1 MPYFLHAQTPDWQ
14 AHLVVEQPWNGNT
27 DTIIIGLDYDAT
39 DGYDPA
45 WDVIDTA
52 FKYPLSMRSR
62 IIELE
67 SDSGFC
73 AANMKTNIKAF
84 APVVTWDIYIKADT
98 FQVATDEALPID
110 SIVLFKWDTT
120 EWNYEDEQ

>member
-73 AANMKTNIKAF
+73 AANMKTNIKA
-84 APVVTWDIYIKADT
+84 
-98 FQVATDEALPID
+98 
-110 SIVLFKWDTT
+110 
-120 EWNYEDEQ
+120 